1 MKVLLAVPETMDELK
16 DVWKRNWKKA
26 VGAAVAA
33 GGFIAGAVLTH
44 GKLWGKDDADS
55 DTDPTAGYLAD
66 GEENTEEDFS
76 EPCPF
81 ENMDEEESN
90 ESEGDAE

>member
-1 MKVLLAVPETMDELK
+1 MKVLFAVPETKDEWK
-16 DVWKRNWKKA
+16 DVWERNKKK
-26 VGAAVAA
+26 VIGAAVAA

-55 DTDPTAGYLAD
+55 DTDPTAGYLTD
-66 GEENTEEDFS
+66 GEETEKPDFS